1 MLGEFKGPFIIG
13 QWIHKRSK
21 CFLELNLKE
30 RVMFKYINK
39 KSLQV
44 SAIAVTAMVSGAEDS
59 FAAGGKTFSDIG
71 SNITGSISGLPGLLS
86 GVSYMLGILLGVL
99 GILKIKDHV
108 ENPSQTPLQHGAIRL
123 MAGGG
128 LFALPIVY
136 EAMQTSVGSADEL
149 TIANLGRVKFGVNA
163 AE

>member
-1 MLGEFKGPFIIG
+1 MK
-13 QWIHKRSK
+13 K
-21 CFLELNLKE
+21 FLNNKLLK
-30 RVMFKYINK
+30 
-39 KSLQV
+39 V
-44 SAIAVTAMVSGAEDS
+44 SAAVTAGLMLGSQDAYAQQDVSTITDNIVTS
-59 FAAGGKTFSDIG
+59 IG
-71 SNITGSISGLPGLLS
+71 NVPSLLT

-136 EAMQTSVGSADEL
+136 EAMQTSIGTGTGPAA
-149 TIANLGRVKFGVNA
+149 IGVNA
-163 AE
+163 VGTSYTIN

>member
-1 MLGEFKGPFIIG
+1 MI
-13 QWIHKRSK
+13 
-21 CFLELNLKE
+21 
-30 RVMFKYINK
+30 KYINK

-44 SAIAVTAMVSGAEDS
+44 SSIAIIAIMSGAEDAL
-59 FAAGGKTFSDIG
+59 AAGAQNFSTIG
-71 SNITGSISGLPGLLS
+71 QNITTSIAGLPGLLS

-136 EAMQTSVGSADEL
+136 EAMRTSVGTSSGVTTATLE
-149 TIANLGRVKFGVNA
+149 AVNFGVTGAGA
-163 AE
+163 AGSAGGA